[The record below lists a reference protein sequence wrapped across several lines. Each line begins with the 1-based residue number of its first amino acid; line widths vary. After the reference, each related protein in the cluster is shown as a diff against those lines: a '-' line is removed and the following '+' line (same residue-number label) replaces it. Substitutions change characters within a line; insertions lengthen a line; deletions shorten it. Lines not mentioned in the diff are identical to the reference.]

1 MRRSWTALVWCLA
14 LALGNGAVEGAGVP
28 LTDLDTCDALV
39 RDRSEDLDAYR
50 CYWIVARRDVVWDDA
65 FARVE
70 SLLEVDPDNPRVLFV
85 LGGMAADRGQDR
97 AERLFREAADRFANE
112 NHARGEV
119 QARVSLG
126 AYVCDRGRLEEG
138 RVEAE
143 RALEVAERS
152 GNPHLTGEVNL
163 SLGWQS
169 FREHDYGSALAHM
182 NEAERL
188 LLPDG
193 PLRLRI
199 NVSNGLGAVSWSLMR
214 FREALDH
221 YERAAT
227 LVRGQDAFQES
238 TIRRNAA
245 LVAERLRMN
254 DQITEG
260 ELIALQRAALD
271 AAVLAGNRYAEV
283 GARLMLATSI
293 RDEEGLVEA
302 ERALGLARELGRVD
316 DLYWALWLT
325 AEKISRLHPE
335 RSERAVELADEAIE
349 MATNSGDP
357 RALATGLN
365 VRHAVR
371 WDAGL
376 WEESIEDGFAALDAI
391 ERIRDL
397 QPDTEVRAR
406 VTGRFAGSY
415 YRLAATLLGPSGKPV
430 PEARVEAVLGVMER
444 FRARSLLEILDAAGA
459 TIDLTPP
466 GGAAEERMRV
476 LTAIGAILT
485 ELPRADLTREE
496 RDERLH
502 ELDRLERRERALR
515 AELALESPAFGAV
528 RMPAVPNLADL
539 REALDADQAL
549 LYYLSDNTPED
560 SPLDH
565 SRLLALS
572 RDRVSVYTLPE
583 RSALDREI
591 GVYRALLER
600 RDDSEVRGAV
610 RLYEELLA
618 GAVNDLPDG
627 VDRLVIVPDG
637 PLHRLPFGTLRSSES
652 AEPVAARFEIF
663 LVPSVTVWMRWKQG
677 SELPAGAALVA
688 FADPLLDDDTGTGEL
703 REGGEGAAPV
713 PTGRLPHARREAAAL
728 LRYLGDD
735 GRLLTGAGAT
745 EHALKTAD
753 LTSARIVHFAA
764 HAVVDDDRPERSA
777 VLLAPGTA
785 DEDGRLGFREVTSLD
800 LDGQA
805 VILSACRSG
814 SGPVV
819 GGEGVMGL
827 ANAFFQAGARTVVAG
842 LWAVRDRETARL
854 IERFG
859 RYLGEGESVATAL
872 ARSRRELIRRGA
884 PSAAWAGMVVLG
896 DGDLVPLPEG
906 RSSSWSRSRLVPLLV
921 AGLAVGAMLGL
932 GYRRGWLSKG

>member
-1 MRRSWTALVWCLA
+1 LRHSWAALAWCLA
-14 LALGNGAVEGAGVP
+14 LVPGNGAVMGAEVA
-28 LTDLDTCDALV
+28 LTDLDRCDALV
-39 RDRSEDLDAYR
+39 RDRSDDLDAYR

-70 SLLEVDPDNPRVLFV
+70 SLREADPENPRVLFV

-97 AERLFREAADRFANE
+97 AESLFREAADRFADE
-112 NHARGEV
+112 SHARGEV

-126 AYVCDRGRLEEG
+126 SYVCDRGRLREG

-152 GNPHLTGEVNL
+152 GNPHLIGEANL
-163 SLGWQS
+163 NLGWQS
-169 FREHDYGSALAHM
+169 FREHDYGSALARMH
-182 NEAERL
+182 EAEAF

-227 LVRGQDAFQES
+227 LVHGQDAFQES

-245 LVAERLRMN
+245 LVAERLRTN
-254 DQITEG
+254 GQITDD
-260 ELIALQRAALD
+260 ELIALQRAALG
-271 AAVLAGNRYAEV
+271 AAVRAGNRYAEV

-293 RDEEGLVEA
+293 RDEEGLLEA
-302 ERALGLARELGRVD
+302 ERALGLARELERVD

-325 AEKISRLHPE
+325 AEKTSRLHPE
-335 RSERAVELADEAIE
+335 RWERAVELADEAIE
-349 MATNSGDP
+349 MATNRGDP

-376 WEESIEDGFAALDAI
+376 WEESVEDGFAALDAI

-415 YRLAATLLGPSGKPV
+415 YRLAATLLGPSGTPV
-430 PEARVEAVLGVMER
+430 PEARVEAALGVMER

-459 TIDLTPP
+459 TISLTPS
-466 GGAAEERMRV
+466 GGFAEERTRV
-476 LTAIGAILT
+476 LAAIGAILT

-496 RDERLH
+496 RDELLRA
-502 ELDRLERRERALR
+502 LDRLEQQERALR
-515 AELALESPAFGAV
+515 AEISRESPAFGAV
-528 RMPAVPNLADL
+528 RMPVVPNLADL

-549 LYYLSDNTPED
+549 LYYLSENQPEG

-565 SRLLALS
+565 SRLLTIT

-583 RSALDREI
+583 RSVLDREI

-600 RDDSEVRGAV
+600 RDDSDVRGAA
-610 RLYEELLA
+610 RLYDELLS
-618 GAVNDLPDG
+618 GALNDLREE

-663 LVPSVTVWMRWKQG
+663 LVPSVTVWMRWKHEG
-677 SELPAGAALVA
+677 EPPAGASLLA
-688 FADPLLDDDTGTGEL
+688 FADPLLEDDTGTDES
-703 REGGEGAAPV
+703 REGSGAAAPV
-713 PTGRLPHARREAAAL
+713 PSGRLPFARREAAAL
-728 LRYLGDD
+728 YRFLGDD
-735 GRLLTGAGAT
+735 GRVLTGPGAT

-753 LTSARIVHFAA
+753 LASARILHFAA

-777 VLLAPGTA
+777 VLLAAGPA
-785 DEDGRLGFREVTSLD
+785 EEDGRLGFREVTALD

-859 RYLGEGESVATAL
+859 RYLGEGTSVATAL
-872 ARSRRELIRRGA
+872 AKSRRDLIRRGA
-884 PSAAWAGMVVLG
+884 PPAAWAGMVVLG
-896 DGDLVPLPEG
+896 DGDLVPLPGG
-906 RSSSWSRSRLVPLLV
+906 RPGSSSPFWLAPLIV
-921 AGLAVGAMLGL
+921 AGLAVGTMLGL
-932 GYRRGWLSKG
+932 GYRRRLLSGR